1 MFRGCYS
8 DDKWVEERIMSELE
22 KVTINLGAVDLGQI
36 DLLVEEGFYSNRT
49 DFIRQSIRQ
58 QLIVHSGEIKQTT
71 TYKYSALGVFKYSLD
86 ELEELQRDNKK
97 LELKVIGTLIIDQNV
112 PLTLVQET
120 FKSVKVFGII
130 KARTDIKNYLQT
142 LRDLS

>member
-1 MFRGCYS
+1 M
-8 DDKWVEERIMSELE
+8 EESIISELE

-36 DLLVEEGFYSNRT
+36 DLLVDEGFYSNRT

-58 QLIVHSGEIKQTT
+58 QLIVHSAEIKQTS
-71 TYKYSALGVFKYSLD
+71 TYKYSVLGVSKYSLD
-86 ELEELQRDNKK
+86 DLEVLQKGNKT
-97 LELKVIGTLIIDQNV
+97 LELKVIGTLIIAENV
-112 PLTLVQET
+112 PLALVQET

-130 KARTDIKNYLQT
+130 KARPDIKNYLQT

>member
-1 MFRGCYS
+1 M
-8 DDKWVEERIMSELE
+8 EEIIISESE

-36 DLLVEEGFYSNRT
+36 DLLVDEGFYSNRT

-86 ELEELQRDNKK
+86 ELEVLQKASKK
-97 LELKVIGTLIIDQNV
+97 LDLKLIGTLIIEENV
-112 PLTLVQET
+112 PLELVKET
-120 FKSVKVFGII
+120 FKTVKVFGII
-130 KARTDIKNYLQT
+130 KARPDIKNYLQT

>member
-1 MFRGCYS
+1 M
-8 DDKWVEERIMSELE
+8 EENIISESE

-36 DLLVEEGFYSNRT
+36 DLLVDEGFYSNRT

-86 ELEELQRDNKK
+86 ELEVLQKASKK
-97 LELKVIGTLIIDQNV
+97 LELKLIGTLIIEENV
-112 PLTLVQET
+112 PLELVKET
-120 FKSVKVFGII
+120 FKTVKVFGII
-130 KARTDIKNYLQT
+130 KARPDIKNYLQT

>member
-1 MFRGCYS
+1 M
-8 DDKWVEERIMSELE
+8 
-22 KVTINLGAVDLGQI
+22 DLGQI
-36 DLLVEEGFYSNRT
+36 DLLVDEGFYSNRT

-86 ELEELQRDNKK
+86 ELEVLQKASKK
-97 LELKVIGTLIIDQNV
+97 LDLKLIGTLIIEENV
-112 PLTLVQET
+112 PLELVKET
-120 FKSVKVFGII
+120 FKTVKVFGII
-130 KARTDIKNYLQT
+130 KARPDIKNYLQT